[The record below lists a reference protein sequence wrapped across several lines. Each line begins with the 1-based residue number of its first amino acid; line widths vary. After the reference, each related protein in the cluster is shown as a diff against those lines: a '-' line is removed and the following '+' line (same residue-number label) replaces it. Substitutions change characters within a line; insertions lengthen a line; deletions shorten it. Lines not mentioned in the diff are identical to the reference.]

1 MNESKLISLSKIS
14 HELKNPLTLI
24 QSTLQLIGC
33 HYPEVTKDP
42 MWNQLLLDTKYMSQL
57 LSELSSLNSCQNMKY
72 SQINIRQFLTEIVN
86 SFSSLAHMQ
95 CKKLQLNFNIFS
107 ENFSGDALKLREV
120 FFNLIRNAFDAT
132 EMGDEIF
139 VDVKSQWK
147 CLIVIISDTGCG
159 IDKERLQTIFQ
170 PFVTYKPDGT
180 GLGLSIVKNIINA
193 HGGTVQAYSKPAVG
207 TKFIVVL
214 PLEQHC
220 KKE

>member
-42 MWNQLLLDTKYMSQL
+42 MWSQLLLDTKYMSQL

-72 SQINIRQFLTEIVN
+72 AKINIRQFWTEIVN

-95 CKKLQLNFNIFS
+95 GKKLQLNFNIFS
-107 ENFSGDALKLREV
+107 ENFSGDPLKLREV
-120 FFNLIRNAFDAT
+120 FCNLIKNAFDAT
-132 EMGDEIF
+132 DIGDEIF

-159 IDKERLQTIFQ
+159 IDKERLENIFQ
-170 PFVTYKPDGT
+170 PFVTYKPNGT
-180 GLGLSIVKNIINA
+180 GLGLPIVKNIINA
-193 HGGTVQAYSKPAVG
+193 HGGTVQVYSKPETG
-207 TKFIVVL
+207 TKFMVVL
-214 PLEQHC
+214 PLEPSK

>member
-42 MWNQLLLDTKYMSQL
+42 MWSQLLLDTKYMSQL

-72 SQINIRQFLTEIVN
+72 SQINIRQFWTEIVN

-95 CKKLQLNFNIFS
+95 GKKLQLNFNIFS
-107 ENFSGDALKLREV
+107 ENFSGDPLKLREV

-132 EMGDEIF
+132 DMGDEIF
-139 VDVKSQWK
+139 IDVKSQWK
-147 CLIVIISDTGCG
+147 CLIVIIGDTGCG
-159 IDKERLQTIFQ
+159 IDKERLENIFQ
-170 PFVTYKPDGT
+170 PFVTYKPNGT

-193 HGGTVQAYSKPAVG
+193 HGGTVQVYSKPEAG
-207 TKFIVVL
+207 TKFMVVL
-214 PLEQHC
+214 PLEPSK